1 MTETKHE
8 RYLRLKKEKQM
19 KALKAANKNLQKT
32 VAVVGATTVAGLVL
46 SPKSHAYTVT
56 SNQLQSPAQQFLN
69 KIIPAAQQATEG
81 KDVYTSVMIAQAAL
95 ESAWGTSALSAEP
108 NHNLFGVKG
117 NYNGQSVN
125 MYTLEDAG
133 AQKYYGIY
141 DNFRKYPSYKE
152 SMDDY
157 VDKIINGIKGAPMFY
172 SGAWK
177 SRTNSY
183 QDATRYLTGR
193 YATDT
198 AYYAKLNRIIEQY
211 GLTKYD
217 NGTATAIASGIEERT
232 SSVGGQ
238 YTVQAGDTLYG
249 ISRKAGV
256 SVDQLLSV
264 NALSTSSVIYPGQ
277 TLSLGTLT
285 QQTNSTVATTVSTQS
300 VSSTAKATAN
310 GYYTVKA
317 GDTLYGISRKF
328 GMSLSQL
335 ISANGISTSSV
346 IQPGQTLRVVGGESA
361 STVVKTN
368 TASIRTSGG
377 NYIVQSGDTLY
388 SIARRSGMNL
398 NTLLSINGLSQSS
411 VIFPG
416 QSLTVGQSDGR
427 TVSAGYTPSKTTAT
441 STSTSG
447 TYTVQAG
454 DTLYSIARRSG
465 VSLNTLLSIN
475 GLSQSSIIF
484 PGQSLTVGQ
493 SDGRTVSAGYTPSKT
508 TSTSGTYTVQAG
520 DTLYSIARR
529 SGVSLNTLLSIN
541 GLSQSSVIR
550 PGQTLSVSG
559 NASQATATQV
569 SYQSAGSTSG
579 NGTYTVKA
587 GDTLYRIAYNHGI
600 SLTTLLSIN
609 GLSETSTIRP
619 GQQLVVSGSVKATT
633 STTKATTVS
642 YSTGASTHTVQAGDT
657 LFRIAKNNGLTLSE
671 LRALNGLTSNTIRVG
686 QVLKVSK

>member
-1 MTETKHE
+1 MGYELVYRWRKKGMKETKHE

-19 KALKAANKNLQKT
+19 KALKSANKNLQKT
-32 VAVVGATTVAGLVL
+32 VAVVGATTVAGLAL
-46 SPKSHAYTVT
+46 APKSHAYTVSSYQGQT
-56 SNQLQSPAQQFLN
+56 PAQQFLN

-81 KDVYTSVMIAQAAL
+81 QDVYTSVMIAQAAL
-95 ESAWGTSALSAEP
+95 ESAWGQSALASEP

-157 VDKIINGIKGAPMFY
+157 VDKIVNGIKGAPMFY
-172 SGAWK
+172 AGAWK

-217 NGTATAIASGIEERT
+217 NGVVTKTNNSVVAS
-232 SSVGGQ
+232 
-238 YTVQAGDTLYG
+238 
-249 ISRKAGV
+249 
-256 SVDQLLSV
+256 
-264 NALSTSSVIYPGQ
+264 N
-277 TLSLGTLT
+277 
-285 QQTNSTVATTVSTQS
+285 VSTQS
-300 VSSTAKATAN
+300 GATAAN

-335 ISANGISTSSV
+335 VSVNGISASSLIV
-346 IQPGQTLRVVGGESA
+346 PGQTLRVAGGETT
-361 STVVKTN
+361 STVVKT
-368 TASIRTSGG
+368 TATTSRTSGG
-377 NYIVQSGDTLY
+377 NYLVQPGDTLY
-388 SIARRSGMNL
+388 SIARRSGMSL
-398 NTLLSINGLSQSS
+398 NSLLTLNGLSQSS
-411 VIFPG
+411 VIYPG
-416 QSLTVGQSDGR
+416 QSLTISQSDSR
-427 TVSAGYTPSKTTAT
+427 VATKSSYTAKPLASGV
-441 STSTSG
+441 STSG

-454 DTLYSIARRSG
+454 DTLYGIARRSG
-465 VSLNTLLSIN
+465 MSLNTLLS
-475 GLSQSSIIF
+475 L
-484 PGQSLTVGQ
+484 
-493 SDGRTVSAGYTPSKT
+493 
-508 TSTSGTYTVQAG
+508 
-520 DTLYSIARR
+520 
-529 SGVSLNTLLSIN
+529 N

-550 PGQTLSVSG
+550 PGQTLKLSG
-559 NASQATATQV
+559 ASNATVASPV
-569 SYQSAGSTSG
+569 SYKSTASSASTS
-579 NGTYTVKA
+579 GTYTVKA

-609 GLSETSTIRP
+609 GLSETSTILP
-619 GQQLVVSGSVKATT
+619 GQQLVVSGSAKTTATT
-633 STTKATTVS
+633 TTTTSAKTVS
-642 YSTGASTHTVQAGDT
+642 YSTGASTHTVKAGDT

-671 LRALNGLTSNTIRVG
+671 LKALNGLTSNNIRVG

>member
-1 MTETKHE
+1 MKETKHE

-32 VAVVGATTVAGLVL
+32 VAVVGATTVAGLAL
-46 SPKSHAYTVT
+46 APKSHAYTVSSYQGQT
-56 SNQLQSPAQQFLN
+56 PAQQFLN

-81 KDVYTSVMIAQAAL
+81 QDVYTSVMIAQAAL
-95 ESAWGTSALSAEP
+95 ESAWGQSALASEP

-157 VDKIINGIKGAPMFY
+157 VDKIVNGIKGAPMFY
-172 SGAWK
+172 AGAWK

-217 NGTATAIASGIEERT
+217 NGVVTKTNNSVVAS
-232 SSVGGQ
+232 
-238 YTVQAGDTLYG
+238 
-249 ISRKAGV
+249 
-256 SVDQLLSV
+256 
-264 NALSTSSVIYPGQ
+264 N
-277 TLSLGTLT
+277 
-285 QQTNSTVATTVSTQS
+285 VSTQS
-300 VSSTAKATAN
+300 GATAAN

-335 ISANGISTSSV
+335 VSVNGISASSLIV
-346 IQPGQTLRVVGGESA
+346 PGQTLRVAGGETT
-361 STVVKTN
+361 STVVKT
-368 TASIRTSGG
+368 TATTSRTSGG
-377 NYIVQSGDTLY
+377 NYLVQPGDTLY
-388 SIARRSGMNL
+388 SIARRSGMSL
-398 NTLLSINGLSQSS
+398 NSLLTLNGLSQSS
-411 VIFPG
+411 VIYPG
-416 QSLTVGQSDGR
+416 QSLTISQSDSR
-427 TVSAGYTPSKTTAT
+427 VATKSSYTAKPLASGV
-441 STSTSG
+441 STSG

-454 DTLYSIARRSG
+454 DTLYGIARRSG
-465 VSLNTLLSIN
+465 MSLNTLLS
-475 GLSQSSIIF
+475 L
-484 PGQSLTVGQ
+484 
-493 SDGRTVSAGYTPSKT
+493 
-508 TSTSGTYTVQAG
+508 
-520 DTLYSIARR
+520 
-529 SGVSLNTLLSIN
+529 N

-550 PGQTLSVSG
+550 PGQTLKLSG
-559 NASQATATQV
+559 ASNATVASPV
-569 SYQSAGSTSG
+569 SYKSTASSASTS
-579 NGTYTVKA
+579 GTYTVKA

-600 SLTTLLSIN
+600 SLTTFLSIN
-609 GLSETSTIRP
+609 GLSETSTILP
-619 GQQLVVSGSVKATT
+619 GQQLVVSGSAKTTATT
-633 STTKATTVS
+633 TTTTSAKTVS
-642 YSTGASTHTVQAGDT
+642 YSTGASTHTVKAGDT

-671 LRALNGLTSNTIRVG
+671 LKALNGLTSNNIRVG

>member
-46 SPKSHAYTVT
+46 APKSHAYTVT
-56 SNQLQSPAQQFLN
+56 SNQVQSPAQQFLN

-217 NGTATAIASGIEERT
+217 NGVVTKTNNSVVAS
-232 SSVGGQ
+232 
-238 YTVQAGDTLYG
+238 
-249 ISRKAGV
+249 
-256 SVDQLLSV
+256 
-264 NALSTSSVIYPGQ
+264 N
-277 TLSLGTLT
+277 
-285 QQTNSTVATTVSTQS
+285 VSTQS
-300 VSSTAKATAN
+300 GATSAN
-310 GYYTVKA
+310 AYYTVKA

-335 ISANGISTSSV
+335 VSVNGISASSLIV
-346 IQPGQTLRVVGGESA
+346 PGQTLRVAGGTTTSI
-361 STVVKTN
+361 VVKTN
-368 TASIRTSGG
+368 TTSSRTSGG
-377 NYIVQSGDTLY
+377 NYLVQPGDTLY
-388 SIARRSGMNL
+388 SIARRSGMSL
-398 NTLLSINGLSQSS
+398 SSLLTINGLSQSS
-411 VIFPG
+411 VIYPG
-416 QSLTVGQSDGR
+416 QSLTISQTNSRVATNS
-427 TVSAGYTPSKTTAT
+427 SYTAKPLASGV
-441 STSTSG
+441 STSG

-465 VSLNTLLSIN
+465 MSLNI
-475 GLSQSSIIF
+475 
-484 PGQSLTVGQ
+484 
-493 SDGRTVSAGYTPSKT
+493 
-508 TSTSGTYTVQAG
+508 
-520 DTLYSIARR
+520 
-529 SGVSLNTLLSIN
+529 LLSIN

-559 NASQATATQV
+559 NASQTTATQA
-569 SYQSAGSTSG
+569 SYQSAGTTSG

-619 GQQLVVSGSVKATT
+619 GQQLVVSGSAKATT
-633 STTKATTVS
+633 TTTSAKTVS

-671 LRALNGLTSNTIRVG
+671 LKALNGLTSNNIRVG

>member
-32 VAVVGATTVAGLVL
+32 VAVFGATTVAGLAL
-46 SPKSHAYTVT
+46 APKSHAYTVPT
-56 SNQLQSPAQQFLN
+56 NQVQTPAQRFLN

-95 ESAWGTSALSAEP
+95 ESAWGTSALASEP

-133 AQKYYGIY
+133 AQNYYGIH

-157 VDKIINGIKGAPMFY
+157 VDKIVNGIKGAPMFY

-198 AYYAKLNRIIEQY
+198 AYYAKLNRIIEQF

-217 NGTATAIASGIEERT
+217 NGTATAIAASIEEK
-232 SSVGGQ
+232 SSIGGQ
-238 YTVQAGDTLYG
+238 YTVQAGDTLYA
-249 ISRKAGV
+249 ISRKSGV
-256 SVDQLLSV
+256 SVNQLLSL
-264 NALSTSSVIYPGQ
+264 NGLSLNSVIRPGQ
-277 TLSLGTLT
+277 SLSLGNNTK
-285 QQTNSTVATTVSTQS
+285 QTTNTVVSTPVSTTS
-300 VSSTAKATAN
+300 VSKAN
-310 GYYTVKA
+310 GTYTVKA

-335 ISANGISTSSV
+335 ISSNGISTSS
-346 IQPGQTLRVVGGESA
+346 IIRPGQTLRVVGGEASA
-361 STVVKTN
+361 TVVRTSTS
-368 TASIRTSGG
+368 TARTSGG
-377 NYIVQSGDTLY
+377 NYVVQAGDTLY
-388 SIARRSGMNL
+388 SIARRSGMSL
-398 NTLLSINGLSQSS
+398 NSLLTLNGLSQSS
-411 VIFPG
+411 IIYPG
-416 QSLTVGQSDGR
+416 QSLTVSQSEGNFS
-427 TVSAGYTPSKTTAT
+427 TPVSTKSNSAS
-441 STSTSG
+441 SVVSTSG
-447 TYTVQAG
+447 TYTVKAG

-465 VSLNTLLSIN
+465 VSLSSLLS
-475 GLSQSSIIF
+475 S
-484 PGQSLTVGQ
+484 
-493 SDGRTVSAGYTPSKT
+493 
-508 TSTSGTYTVQAG
+508 
-520 DTLYSIARR
+520 
-529 SGVSLNTLLSIN
+529 N

-550 PGQTLSVSG
+550 PGQTLNVSG
-559 NASQATATQV
+559 ASNATVATPVSTASQAT
-569 SYQSAGSTSG
+569 STSA
-579 NGTYTVKA
+579 TYTVKA
-587 GDTLYRIAYNHGI
+587 GDTLYRIAHNHGI
-600 SLTTLLSIN
+600 SLKTLLSVN

-619 GQQLVVSGSVKATT
+619 GQQLVVSGSSQTT
-633 STTKATTVS
+633 AS
-642 YSTGASTHTVQAGDT
+642 YSSTQAVSSGAKTHTVKAGEG
-657 LFRIAKNNGLTLSE
+657 LWRIARTYGLSLE
-671 LRALNGLTSNTIRVG
+671 QLKALNGLTSNVIRVG

>member
-46 SPKSHAYTVT
+46 APKSHAYTVT
-56 SNQLQSPAQQFLN
+56 SNQVQSPAQQFLY

-157 VDKIINGIKGAPMFY
+157 VDKIINGIKGAPLFY

-217 NGTATAIASGIEERT
+217 NGTATAIAASIEERT
-232 SSVGGQ
+232 SSAGGQ

-256 SVDQLLSV
+256 SVDQLLTV
-264 NALSTSSVIYPGQ
+264 NGLSTSSVIRPGQ
-277 TLSLGTLT
+277 SLSLGTPAK
-285 QQTNSTVATTVSTQS
+285 QTNPTVATTVSTKS
-300 VSSTAKATAN
+300 VSNTAKATAN

-335 ISANGISTSSV
+335 VSVNGISASSLIV
-346 IQPGQTLRVVGGESA
+346 PGQTLRVAGGA
-361 STVVKTN
+361 TTSTVVKTN
-368 TASIRTSGG
+368 ATSSRTSGG
-377 NYIVQSGDTLY
+377 NYLVQPGDTLY
-388 SIARRSGMNL
+388 SIARRSGMSL
-398 NTLLSINGLSQSS
+398 NSLLTLNGLSQSS
-411 VIFPG
+411 VIYPG
-416 QSLTVGQSDGR
+416 QSLTISQSDSR
-427 TVSAGYTPSKTTAT
+427 VATKSSYTAKPLASGV
-441 STSTSG
+441 STSG

-454 DTLYSIARRSG
+454 DTLYGIARRSG
-465 VSLNTLLSIN
+465 MSLNTLLS
-475 GLSQSSIIF
+475 L
-484 PGQSLTVGQ
+484 
-493 SDGRTVSAGYTPSKT
+493 
-508 TSTSGTYTVQAG
+508 
-520 DTLYSIARR
+520 
-529 SGVSLNTLLSIN
+529 N

-550 PGQTLSVSG
+550 PGQTLKLSG
-559 NASQATATQV
+559 ASNATVASPV
-569 SYQSAGSTSG
+569 SYKSTASSTSTS
-579 NGTYTVKA
+579 GTYTVKA

-609 GLSETSTIRP
+609 GLSETSTIIP
-619 GQQLVVSGSVKATT
+619 GQQLVVSGSAKTTTATT
-633 STTKATTVS
+633 TSVKTVS
-642 YSTGASTHTVQAGDT
+642 YSTGASTHTVKAGDT

-671 LRALNGLTSNTIRVG
+671 LKALNGLTSNNIRVG

>member
-1 MTETKHE
+1 MKETKHE

-32 VAVVGATTVAGLVL
+32 VAVVGATTVAGLAL
-46 SPKSHAYTVT
+46 APKSHAYTVSSYQGQT
-56 SNQLQSPAQQFLN
+56 PAQQFLN

-81 KDVYTSVMIAQAAL
+81 QDVYTSVMIAQAAL
-95 ESAWGTSALSAEP
+95 ESAWGQSALASEP

-157 VDKIINGIKGAPMFY
+157 VDKIVNGIKGAPMFY
-172 SGAWK
+172 AGAWK

-198 AYYAKLNRIIEQY
+198 AYYSKLNRIIEQY

-217 NGTATAIASGIEERT
+217 NGVVTKTNNSVVAS
-232 SSVGGQ
+232 
-238 YTVQAGDTLYG
+238 
-249 ISRKAGV
+249 
-256 SVDQLLSV
+256 
-264 NALSTSSVIYPGQ
+264 N
-277 TLSLGTLT
+277 
-285 QQTNSTVATTVSTQS
+285 VSTQS
-300 VSSTAKATAN
+300 GATAAN

-335 ISANGISTSSV
+335 VSVNGISASSLIV
-346 IQPGQTLRVVGGESA
+346 PGQTLRVAGGETT
-361 STVVKTN
+361 STVVKT
-368 TASIRTSGG
+368 TATTSRTSGG
-377 NYIVQSGDTLY
+377 NYLVQPGDTLY
-388 SIARRSGMNL
+388 SIARRSGMSL
-398 NTLLSINGLSQSS
+398 NSLLTLNGLSQSS
-411 VIFPG
+411 VIYPG
-416 QSLTVGQSDGR
+416 QSLTISQSDSR
-427 TVSAGYTPSKTTAT
+427 VATKSSYTAKPLASGV
-441 STSTSG
+441 STSG

-454 DTLYSIARRSG
+454 DTLYGIARRSG
-465 VSLNTLLSIN
+465 MSLNTLLS
-475 GLSQSSIIF
+475 L
-484 PGQSLTVGQ
+484 
-493 SDGRTVSAGYTPSKT
+493 
-508 TSTSGTYTVQAG
+508 
-520 DTLYSIARR
+520 
-529 SGVSLNTLLSIN
+529 N

-550 PGQTLSVSG
+550 PGQTLKLSG
-559 NASQATATQV
+559 ASNATVASPV
-569 SYQSAGSTSG
+569 SYKSTASSASTS
-579 NGTYTVKA
+579 GTYTVKA

-609 GLSETSTIRP
+609 GLSETSTILP
-619 GQQLVVSGSVKATT
+619 GQQLVVSGSAKTTTTTTTTT
-633 STTKATTVS
+633 SAKTVS
-642 YSTGASTHTVQAGDT
+642 YSTGASTHTVKAGDT

-671 LRALNGLTSNTIRVG
+671 LKALNGLTSNNIRVG

>member
-1 MTETKHE
+1 MGYELVFRWRKKGMKETKHE

-32 VAVVGATTVAGLVL
+32 VAVVGATTVAGLAL
-46 SPKSHAYTVT
+46 APKSHAYTVSSYQGQT
-56 SNQLQSPAQQFLN
+56 PAQQFLN

-81 KDVYTSVMIAQAAL
+81 QDVYTSVMIAQAAL
-95 ESAWGTSALSAEP
+95 ESAWGQSALASEP

-157 VDKIINGIKGAPMFY
+157 VDKIVNGIKGAPMFY
-172 SGAWK
+172 AGAWK

-217 NGTATAIASGIEERT
+217 NGVVTKTNNSVVAS
-232 SSVGGQ
+232 
-238 YTVQAGDTLYG
+238 
-249 ISRKAGV
+249 
-256 SVDQLLSV
+256 
-264 NALSTSSVIYPGQ
+264 N
-277 TLSLGTLT
+277 
-285 QQTNSTVATTVSTQS
+285 VSTQS
-300 VSSTAKATAN
+300 GATAAN

-335 ISANGISTSSV
+335 VSVNGISASSLIV
-346 IQPGQTLRVVGGESA
+346 PGQTLRVAGGETT
-361 STVVKTN
+361 STVVKT
-368 TASIRTSGG
+368 TATTSRTSGG
-377 NYIVQSGDTLY
+377 NYLVQPGDTLY
-388 SIARRSGMNL
+388 SIARRSGMSL
-398 NTLLSINGLSQSS
+398 NSLLTLNGLSQSS
-411 VIFPG
+411 VIYPG
-416 QSLTVGQSDGR
+416 QSLTISQSDSHVA
-427 TVSAGYTPSKTTAT
+427 TKSSYTAKPLASGV
-441 STSTSG
+441 STSG

-454 DTLYSIARRSG
+454 DTLYGIARRSG
-465 VSLNTLLSIN
+465 MSLNTLLS
-475 GLSQSSIIF
+475 L
-484 PGQSLTVGQ
+484 
-493 SDGRTVSAGYTPSKT
+493 
-508 TSTSGTYTVQAG
+508 
-520 DTLYSIARR
+520 
-529 SGVSLNTLLSIN
+529 N

-550 PGQTLSVSG
+550 PGQTLKLSG
-559 NASQATATQV
+559 ASNATVASPV
-569 SYQSAGSTSG
+569 SYKSTASSASTS
-579 NGTYTVKA
+579 GTYTVKA

-609 GLSETSTIRP
+609 GLSETSTILP
-619 GQQLVVSGSVKATT
+619 GQQLVVSGSAKTTATITTTT
-633 STTKATTVS
+633 SAKTVS
-642 YSTGASTHTVQAGDT
+642 YSTGASTHTVKAGDT

-671 LRALNGLTSNTIRVG
+671 LKALNDLTSNNIRVG

>member
-1 MTETKHE
+1 MKETKHE

-32 VAVVGATTVAGLVL
+32 VAVVGATTVVGLAL
-46 SPKSHAYTVT
+46 APKSHAYTVSSYQAQT
-56 SNQLQSPAQQFLN
+56 PAQRFLN

-95 ESAWGTSALSAEP
+95 ESAWGQSTLASEP

-211 GLTKYD
+211 DLTKYD
-217 NGTATAIASGIEERT
+217 NGVVTKTNNSIVAS
-232 SSVGGQ
+232 
-238 YTVQAGDTLYG
+238 
-249 ISRKAGV
+249 
-256 SVDQLLSV
+256 
-264 NALSTSSVIYPGQ
+264 N
-277 TLSLGTLT
+277 
-285 QQTNSTVATTVSTQS
+285 VSTQS
-300 VSSTAKATAN
+300 GATAAN

-335 ISANGISTSSV
+335 VSVNGISASSLIV
-346 IQPGQTLRVVGGESA
+346 PGQTLRVAGGA
-361 STVVKTN
+361 TTSTVVKTN
-368 TASIRTSGG
+368 VTSSRTSGG
-377 NYIVQSGDTLY
+377 NYLVQPGDTLY
-388 SIARRSGMNL
+388 SIARRSGMSL
-398 NTLLSINGLSQSS
+398 NSLLTLNGLSQSS
-411 VIFPG
+411 VIYPG
-416 QSLTVGQSDGR
+416 QSLTISQSDSR
-427 TVSAGYTPSKTTAT
+427 VATKSSYTAKPLASGV
-441 STSTSG
+441 STSG

-454 DTLYSIARRSG
+454 DTLYGIARRSG
-465 VSLNTLLSIN
+465 MSLNTLLSLN
-475 GLSQSSIIF
+475 GLSQSSVIH
-484 PGQSLTVGQ
+484 PGQTLKLSGASNATVA
-493 SDGRTVSAGYTPSKT
+493 SPVSYKSAASS
-508 TSTSGTYTVQAG
+508 TSTSGTYTVQEG
-520 DTLYSIARR
+520 DTLYGIARR
-529 SGVSLNTLLSIN
+529 SGMSLNTLLSIN
-541 GLSQSSVIR
+541 GLSQSSVIH
-550 PGQTLSVSG
+550 PGQTLKLSG
-559 NASQATATQV
+559 ASNATVASPV
-569 SYQSAGSTSG
+569 SYKSTASSASTS
-579 NGTYTVKA
+579 GTYTVKA

-609 GLSETSTIRP
+609 GLSETSTILP
-619 GQQLVVSGSVKATT
+619 GQQLVVSGSAKTTTATT
-633 STTKATTVS
+633 TSVKTVS
-642 YSTGASTHTVQAGDT
+642 YSTGASTHTVKAGDT

>member
-1 MTETKHE
+1 MEEKRMTETKHE

-46 SPKSHAYTVT
+46 APKSHAYTVT
-56 SNQLQSPAQQFLN
+56 LNQVQSPAQQFLN

-157 VDKIINGIKGAPMFY
+157 VDKIINGIKGAPLFY

-217 NGTATAIASGIEERT
+217 NGTATAIAAGIEERT

-256 SVDQLLSV
+256 SVDQLLTV
-264 NALSTSSVIYPGQ
+264 NGLSTSSVIRPGQ
-277 TLSLGTLT
+277 SLSLGTPAK
-285 QQTNSTVATTVSTQS
+285 QTNSTVATTVSTKS
-300 VSSTAKATAN
+300 VSNTAKATAN

-335 ISANGISTSSV
+335 VSANGISTSSV

-368 TASIRTSGG
+368 TASTRTSGG
-377 NYIVQSGDTLY
+377 NYIVQPGDTLY
-388 SIARRSGMNL
+388 SIARRSGMSL

-465 VSLNTLLSIN
+465 M
-475 GLSQSSIIF
+475 
-484 PGQSLTVGQ
+484 
-493 SDGRTVSAGYTPSKT
+493 
-508 TSTSGTYTVQAG
+508 
-520 DTLYSIARR
+520 
-529 SGVSLNTLLSIN
+529 SLNTLLSIN

-619 GQQLVVSGSVKATT
+619 GQQLVVSGSAKATT
-633 STTKATTVS
+633 STTNATTVS

>member
-1 MTETKHE
+1 MKETKHE

-32 VAVVGATTVAGLVL
+32 VAVVGATTVAGLAL
-46 SPKSHAYTVT
+46 APKSHAYTVSSYQGQT
-56 SNQLQSPAQQFLN
+56 PAQQFLN

-81 KDVYTSVMIAQAAL
+81 QDVYTSVMIAQAAL
-95 ESAWGTSALSAEP
+95 ESAWGQSALASEP

-157 VDKIINGIKGAPMFY
+157 VDKIVNGIKGAPMFY
-172 SGAWK
+172 AGAWK

-217 NGTATAIASGIEERT
+217 NGVVTKTNNSVVAS
-232 SSVGGQ
+232 
-238 YTVQAGDTLYG
+238 
-249 ISRKAGV
+249 
-256 SVDQLLSV
+256 
-264 NALSTSSVIYPGQ
+264 N
-277 TLSLGTLT
+277 
-285 QQTNSTVATTVSTQS
+285 VSTQS
-300 VSSTAKATAN
+300 GATAAN

-335 ISANGISTSSV
+335 VSVNGISASSLIV
-346 IQPGQTLRVVGGESA
+346 PGQTLRVAGGETT
-361 STVVKTN
+361 STVVKT
-368 TASIRTSGG
+368 TATTSRTSGG
-377 NYIVQSGDTLY
+377 NYLVQPGDTLY
-388 SIARRSGMNL
+388 SIARRSGMSL
-398 NTLLSINGLSQSS
+398 NSLLTLNGLSQSS
-411 VIFPG
+411 VIYPG
-416 QSLTVGQSDGR
+416 QSLTISQSDSR
-427 TVSAGYTPSKTTAT
+427 VATKSSYTAKPLASGV
-441 STSTSG
+441 STSG

-454 DTLYSIARRSG
+454 DTLYGIARRSG
-465 VSLNTLLSIN
+465 MSLNTLLS
-475 GLSQSSIIF
+475 L
-484 PGQSLTVGQ
+484 
-493 SDGRTVSAGYTPSKT
+493 
-508 TSTSGTYTVQAG
+508 
-520 DTLYSIARR
+520 
-529 SGVSLNTLLSIN
+529 N

-550 PGQTLSVSG
+550 PGQTLKLSG
-559 NASQATATQV
+559 ASNATVASPV
-569 SYQSAGSTSG
+569 SYKSTASSASTS
-579 NGTYTVKA
+579 GTYTVKA

-600 SLTTLLSIN
+600 SLTTFLSIN
-609 GLSETSTIRP
+609 GLSETSTILP
-619 GQQLVVSGSVKATT
+619 GQQLVVSGSAKTTTTTTTTT
-633 STTKATTVS
+633 SAKTVS
-642 YSTGASTHTVQAGDT
+642 YSTGASTHTVKAGDT

-671 LRALNGLTSNTIRVG
+671 LKALNGLTSNNIRVG

>member
-1 MTETKHE
+1 MKETKHE

-32 VAVVGATTVAGLVL
+32 VAVVGATTVVGLAL
-46 SPKSHAYTVT
+46 APKSHAYTVSSYQAQT
-56 SNQLQSPAQQFLN
+56 PAQRFLN

-95 ESAWGTSALSAEP
+95 ESAWGQSTLASEP

-211 GLTKYD
+211 DLTKYD
-217 NGTATAIASGIEERT
+217 NGVVTKTNNSIVAS
-232 SSVGGQ
+232 
-238 YTVQAGDTLYG
+238 
-249 ISRKAGV
+249 
-256 SVDQLLSV
+256 
-264 NALSTSSVIYPGQ
+264 N
-277 TLSLGTLT
+277 
-285 QQTNSTVATTVSTQS
+285 VSTQS
-300 VSSTAKATAN
+300 GATAAN

-335 ISANGISTSSV
+335 VSVNGISASSLIV
-346 IQPGQTLRVVGGESA
+346 PGQTLRVAGGA
-361 STVVKTN
+361 TTSTVVKTN
-368 TASIRTSGG
+368 VTSSRTSGG
-377 NYIVQSGDTLY
+377 NYLVQPGDTLY
-388 SIARRSGMNL
+388 SIARRSGMSL
-398 NTLLSINGLSQSS
+398 NSLLTLNGLSQSS
-411 VIFPG
+411 VIYPG
-416 QSLTVGQSDGR
+416 QSLTISQSDSR
-427 TVSAGYTPSKTTAT
+427 VAT
-441 STSTSG
+441 KSSYNAKPLASGVSTSG

-454 DTLYSIARRSG
+454 DTLYGIARRSG
-465 VSLNTLLSIN
+465 MSLNTLLS
-475 GLSQSSIIF
+475 L
-484 PGQSLTVGQ
+484 
-493 SDGRTVSAGYTPSKT
+493 
-508 TSTSGTYTVQAG
+508 
-520 DTLYSIARR
+520 
-529 SGVSLNTLLSIN
+529 N
-541 GLSQSSVIR
+541 GLSQSSVIH
-550 PGQTLSVSG
+550 PGQTLKLSG
-559 NASQATATQV
+559 ASNATVASPV
-569 SYQSAGSTSG
+569 SYKSTASSASTS
-579 NGTYTVKA
+579 GTYTVKA

-609 GLSETSTIRP
+609 GLSETSTILP
-619 GQQLVVSGSVKATT
+619 GQQLVVSGSAKTTTTATT
-633 STTKATTVS
+633 SAKTVS

>member
-46 SPKSHAYTVT
+46 APKSHAYTVT
-56 SNQLQSPAQQFLN
+56 SNQVQSPAQQFLN

-157 VDKIINGIKGAPMFY
+157 VDKIINGIKGAPLFY

-217 NGTATAIASGIEERT
+217 NGTATAIAAGIEERT
-232 SSVGGQ
+232 SSAGGQ
-238 YTVQAGDTLYG
+238 
-249 ISRKAGV
+249 
-256 SVDQLLSV
+256 
-264 NALSTSSVIYPGQ
+264 
-277 TLSLGTLT
+277 
-285 QQTNSTVATTVSTQS
+285 
-300 VSSTAKATAN
+300 
-310 GYYTVKA
+310 
-317 GDTLYGISRKF
+317 
-328 GMSLSQL
+328 
-335 ISANGISTSSV
+335 
-346 IQPGQTLRVVGGESA
+346 
-361 STVVKTN
+361 
-368 TASIRTSGG
+368 
-377 NYIVQSGDTLY
+377 
-388 SIARRSGMNL
+388 
-398 NTLLSINGLSQSS
+398 
-411 VIFPG
+411 
-416 QSLTVGQSDGR
+416 
-427 TVSAGYTPSKTTAT
+427 
-441 STSTSG
+441 
-447 TYTVQAG
+447 YTVQAG

-465 VSLNTLLSIN
+465 M
-475 GLSQSSIIF
+475 
-484 PGQSLTVGQ
+484 
-493 SDGRTVSAGYTPSKT
+493 
-508 TSTSGTYTVQAG
+508 
-520 DTLYSIARR
+520 
-529 SGVSLNTLLSIN
+529 SLNTLLSIN

-619 GQQLVVSGSVKATT
+619 GQQLVVSGSAKATT

>member
-1 MTETKHE
+1 MKETKHE

-32 VAVVGATTVAGLVL
+32 VAVVGATTVVGLAL
-46 SPKSHAYTVT
+46 APKSHAYTLSSYQAQT
-56 SNQLQSPAQQFLN
+56 PAQRFLN

-95 ESAWGTSALSAEP
+95 ESAWGQSTLASEP

-211 GLTKYD
+211 DLTKYD
-217 NGTATAIASGIEERT
+217 NGVVTKTNNSIVAS
-232 SSVGGQ
+232 
-238 YTVQAGDTLYG
+238 
-249 ISRKAGV
+249 
-256 SVDQLLSV
+256 
-264 NALSTSSVIYPGQ
+264 N
-277 TLSLGTLT
+277 
-285 QQTNSTVATTVSTQS
+285 VSTQS
-300 VSSTAKATAN
+300 GATAAN

-335 ISANGISTSSV
+335 VSVNGISASSLIV
-346 IQPGQTLRVVGGESA
+346 PGQTLRVAGGA
-361 STVVKTN
+361 TTSTVVKTN
-368 TASIRTSGG
+368 VTSSRTSGG
-377 NYIVQSGDTLY
+377 NYLVQPGDTLY
-388 SIARRSGMNL
+388 SIARRSGMSL
-398 NTLLSINGLSQSS
+398 NSLLTLNGLSQSS
-411 VIFPG
+411 VIYAG
-416 QSLTVGQSDGR
+416 QSLTISQSDSR
-427 TVSAGYTPSKTTAT
+427 VAT
-441 STSTSG
+441 KSSYNAKPLASGVSTSG

-454 DTLYSIARRSG
+454 DTLYGIARRSG
-465 VSLNTLLSIN
+465 MSLNTLLSLN
-475 GLSQSSIIF
+475 GLSQSSVIH
-484 PGQSLTVGQ
+484 PGQTLKLSGASNATVA
-493 SDGRTVSAGYTPSKT
+493 SPVSYKSAASS
-508 TSTSGTYTVQAG
+508 TSTSGTYTVQEG
-520 DTLYSIARR
+520 DTLYGIARR
-529 SGVSLNTLLSIN
+529 SGMSLNTLLSIN
-541 GLSQSSVIR
+541 GLSQSSVIH
-550 PGQTLSVSG
+550 PGQTLKLSG
-559 NASQATATQV
+559 ASNATVASPV
-569 SYQSAGSTSG
+569 SYKSTASSASTS
-579 NGTYTVKA
+579 GTYTVKA

-609 GLSETSTIRP
+609 GLSETSTILP
-619 GQQLVVSGSVKATT
+619 GQQLVVSGSAKTTTTATT
-633 STTKATTVS
+633 SAKTVS

>member
-1 MTETKHE
+1 MKETKHE

-32 VAVVGATTVAGLVL
+32 VAVVGATTVVGLAL
-46 SPKSHAYTVT
+46 APKSHAYTVSSYQAQT
-56 SNQLQSPAQQFLN
+56 PAQRFLN

-95 ESAWGTSALSAEP
+95 ESAWGQSTLASEP

-133 AQKYYGIY
+133 AQKYYGIS

-211 GLTKYD
+211 DLTKYD
-217 NGTATAIASGIEERT
+217 NGVVTKTNNSIVAS
-232 SSVGGQ
+232 
-238 YTVQAGDTLYG
+238 
-249 ISRKAGV
+249 
-256 SVDQLLSV
+256 
-264 NALSTSSVIYPGQ
+264 N
-277 TLSLGTLT
+277 
-285 QQTNSTVATTVSTQS
+285 VSTQS
-300 VSSTAKATAN
+300 GATAAN

-335 ISANGISTSSV
+335 VSVNGISASSLIV
-346 IQPGQTLRVVGGESA
+346 PGQTLRVAGGA
-361 STVVKTN
+361 TTSTVVKTN
-368 TASIRTSGG
+368 VTSSRTSGG
-377 NYIVQSGDTLY
+377 NYLVQPGDTLY
-388 SIARRSGMNL
+388 SIARRSGMSL
-398 NTLLSINGLSQSS
+398 NSLLTLNGLSQSS
-411 VIFPG
+411 VIYPG
-416 QSLTVGQSDGR
+416 QTLKLSGASNATVASP
-427 TVSAGYTPSKTTAT
+427 VSYKSAAS

-447 TYTVQAG
+447 TYTVQEG
-454 DTLYSIARRSG
+454 DTLYGIARRSG
-465 VSLNTLLSIN
+465 M
-475 GLSQSSIIF
+475 
-484 PGQSLTVGQ
+484 
-493 SDGRTVSAGYTPSKT
+493 
-508 TSTSGTYTVQAG
+508 
-520 DTLYSIARR
+520 
-529 SGVSLNTLLSIN
+529 SLNTLLSIN
-541 GLSQSSVIR
+541 GLSQSSVIH
-550 PGQTLSVSG
+550 PGQTLKLSG
-559 NASQATATQV
+559 ASNATVASPV
-569 SYQSAGSTSG
+569 SYKSTASSASTS
-579 NGTYTVKA
+579 GTYTVKA

-609 GLSETSTIRP
+609 GLSETSTILP
-619 GQQLVVSGSVKATT
+619 GQQLVVSGSAKTTTTATT
-633 STTKATTVS
+633 SAKTVS

>member
-1 MTETKHE
+1 MKETKHE

-32 VAVVGATTVAGLVL
+32 VAVVGATTVVGLAL
-46 SPKSHAYTVT
+46 APKSHAYTVSSYQAQT
-56 SNQLQSPAQQFLN
+56 PAQRFLN

-95 ESAWGTSALSAEP
+95 ESAWGQSTLASEP

-211 GLTKYD
+211 DLTKYD
-217 NGTATAIASGIEERT
+217 NGVVTKTNNSIVAS
-232 SSVGGQ
+232 
-238 YTVQAGDTLYG
+238 
-249 ISRKAGV
+249 
-256 SVDQLLSV
+256 
-264 NALSTSSVIYPGQ
+264 N
-277 TLSLGTLT
+277 
-285 QQTNSTVATTVSTQS
+285 VSTQS
-300 VSSTAKATAN
+300 GATAAN

-335 ISANGISTSSV
+335 VSVNGISASSLIV
-346 IQPGQTLRVVGGESA
+346 PGQTLRVAGGA
-361 STVVKTN
+361 TTSTVVKTN
-368 TASIRTSGG
+368 VTSSRTSGG
-377 NYIVQSGDTLY
+377 NYLVQPGDTLY
-388 SIARRSGMNL
+388 SIARRSGMSL
-398 NTLLSINGLSQSS
+398 NSLLTLNGLSQSS
-411 VIFPG
+411 VIYPG
-416 QSLTVGQSDGR
+416 QSLTISQSDSR
-427 TVSAGYTPSKTTAT
+427 VATKSSYTAKPLASGV
-441 STSTSG
+441 STSG

-454 DTLYSIARRSG
+454 DTLYGIARRSG
-465 VSLNTLLSIN
+465 ISLNTLLS
-475 GLSQSSIIF
+475 L
-484 PGQSLTVGQ
+484 
-493 SDGRTVSAGYTPSKT
+493 
-508 TSTSGTYTVQAG
+508 
-520 DTLYSIARR
+520 
-529 SGVSLNTLLSIN
+529 N
-541 GLSQSSVIR
+541 GLSQSSVIH
-550 PGQTLSVSG
+550 PGQTLKLSG
-559 NASQATATQV
+559 ASNATVASSA
-569 SYQSAGSTSG
+569 SYKSTESSASTSG
-579 NGTYTVKA
+579 TYTVKAGDTLYGIARRSGMNLNTLLSLNGLSQSSVIHPGQTLKLSGASNATVASPVSYKSTASSASTSGTYTVKA

-609 GLSETSTIRP
+609 GLSETSTILP
-619 GQQLVVSGSVKATT
+619 GQQLVVSGSAKTTTTATT
-633 STTKATTVS
+633 SAKTVS

>member
-19 KALKAANKNLQKT
+19 KALKSANKNLQKT
-32 VAVVGATTVAGLVL
+32 VAVVGATTVAGLAL
-46 SPKSHAYTVT
+46 APKSHAYTVSSYQGQT
-56 SNQLQSPAQQFLN
+56 PAQQFLN

-81 KDVYTSVMIAQAAL
+81 QDVYTSVMIAQAAL
-95 ESAWGTSALSAEP
+95 ESAWGQSALASEP

-117 NYNGQSVN
+117 SYNGQSVN

-172 SGAWK
+172 AGAWK

-198 AYYAKLNRIIEQY
+198 AYYSKLNRIIEQY

-217 NGTATAIASGIEERT
+217 NGVVTKTNNSVVASNVNTQSGATA
-232 SSVGGQ
+232 
-238 YTVQAGDTLYG
+238 
-249 ISRKAGV
+249 
-256 SVDQLLSV
+256 
-264 NALSTSSVIYPGQ
+264 
-277 TLSLGTLT
+277 
-285 QQTNSTVATTVSTQS
+285 
-300 VSSTAKATAN
+300 AN

-335 ISANGISTSSV
+335 VSVNGISASSLIV
-346 IQPGQTLRVVGGESA
+346 PGQILRVAGGETI
-361 STVVKTN
+361 STVVKT
-368 TASIRTSGG
+368 TATTSRTSGG
-377 NYIVQSGDTLY
+377 NYLVQPGDTLY
-388 SIARRSGMNL
+388 SIARRSGMSL
-398 NTLLSINGLSQSS
+398 NSLLTLNGLSQSS
-411 VIFPG
+411 VIYPG
-416 QSLTVGQSDGR
+416 QSLTISQSDSRVATKSSYTAKPLASGVSTSGTY
-427 TVSAGYTPSKTTAT
+427 TVQAGDTLYGIARRSGMSLNTLLSLNGLSQSSVIHPGQTLKLSGASNATVASPVSYKSTASSA
-441 STSTSG
+441 STSG

-465 VSLNTLLSIN
+465 MSLNI
-475 GLSQSSIIF
+475 
-484 PGQSLTVGQ
+484 
-493 SDGRTVSAGYTPSKT
+493 
-508 TSTSGTYTVQAG
+508 
-520 DTLYSIARR
+520 
-529 SGVSLNTLLSIN
+529 LLSIN

-559 NASQATATQV
+559 SASQTTATPV
-569 SYQSAGSTSG
+569 SYQTTSTSTG
-579 NGTYTVKA
+579 NGTYTVKV

-619 GQQLVVSGSVKATT
+619 GQQLVVSGSAKATT

>member
-1 MTETKHE
+1 MKETKHE

-19 KALKAANKNLQKT
+19 KALKAANKNLKKT

-46 SPKSHAYTVT
+46 AKKSHAYTVSSYQGQT
-56 SNQLQSPAQQFLN
+56 PAQQFLN

-81 KDVYTSVMIAQAAL
+81 QDVYTSVMIAQAAL
-95 ESAWGTSALSAEP
+95 ESAWGQSALASEP

-117 NYNGQSVN
+117 NYNGQTVN

-157 VDKIINGIKGAPMFY
+157 VEKIVNGIKGAPMFY
-172 SGAWK
+172 AGAWK

-217 NGTATAIASGIEERT
+217 NGVVTKTNNSVVAS
-232 SSVGGQ
+232 
-238 YTVQAGDTLYG
+238 
-249 ISRKAGV
+249 
-256 SVDQLLSV
+256 
-264 NALSTSSVIYPGQ
+264 N
-277 TLSLGTLT
+277 
-285 QQTNSTVATTVSTQS
+285 VSTQS
-300 VSSTAKATAN
+300 GATSAN
-310 GYYTVKA
+310 AYYTVKT

-335 ISANGISTSSV
+335 VSVNGISASSLIV
-346 IQPGQTLRVVGGESA
+346 PGQTLRVAGGTTTSI
-361 STVVKTN
+361 VVKTN
-368 TASIRTSGG
+368 TTSSRTSGG
-377 NYIVQSGDTLY
+377 NYLVQPGDTLY
-388 SIARRSGMNL
+388 SIARRSGMSL
-398 NTLLSINGLSQSS
+398 SSLLTINGLSQSS
-411 VIFPG
+411 VIYPG
-416 QSLTVGQSDGR
+416 QSLTISQTNSRVATNS
-427 TVSAGYTPSKTTAT
+427 SYTAKPLASGV
-441 STSTSG
+441 STSG

-465 VSLNTLLSIN
+465 MSLNI
-475 GLSQSSIIF
+475 
-484 PGQSLTVGQ
+484 
-493 SDGRTVSAGYTPSKT
+493 
-508 TSTSGTYTVQAG
+508 
-520 DTLYSIARR
+520 
-529 SGVSLNTLLSIN
+529 LLSIN

-559 NASQATATQV
+559 NASQTTATQA
-569 SYQSAGSTSG
+569 SYQSAGTTSG

-619 GQQLVVSGSVKATT
+619 GQQLVVSGSAKATT
-633 STTKATTVS
+633 TTTSAKTVS
-642 YSTGASTHTVQAGDT
+642 YSTGASTHTVKAGDT

>member
-1 MTETKHE
+1 MEEKRMTETKHE

-46 SPKSHAYTVT
+46 APKSHAYTVT
-56 SNQLQSPAQQFLN
+56 SNQVQSPAQQFLN

-217 NGTATAIASGIEERT
+217 NGTATAIAAGIEERT
-232 SSVGGQ
+232 SSAGGQ

-256 SVDQLLSV
+256 SVDQLLTV
-264 NALSTSSVIYPGQ
+264 NGLSTSSVIRPGQ
-277 TLSLGTLT
+277 SLSLGTPAK
-285 QQTNSTVATTVSTQS
+285 QTNSTVATTVSTKS
-300 VSSTAKATAN
+300 VSNTAKATAN

-335 ISANGISTSSV
+335 VSANGISTSSV

-368 TASIRTSGG
+368 TASTRTSGG
-377 NYIVQSGDTLY
+377 NYIVQPGDTLY
-388 SIARRSGMNL
+388 SIARRSGM
-398 NTLLSINGLSQSS
+398 
-411 VIFPG
+411 
-416 QSLTVGQSDGR
+416 
-427 TVSAGYTPSKTTAT
+427 
-441 STSTSG
+441 
-447 TYTVQAG
+447 
-454 DTLYSIARRSG
+454 
-465 VSLNTLLSIN
+465 
-475 GLSQSSIIF
+475 
-484 PGQSLTVGQ
+484 
-493 SDGRTVSAGYTPSKT
+493 
-508 TSTSGTYTVQAG
+508 
-520 DTLYSIARR
+520 
-529 SGVSLNTLLSIN
+529 SLNTLLSIN

-619 GQQLVVSGSVKATT
+619 GQQLVVSGSAKATT

>member
-1 MTETKHE
+1 MKETKHE

-32 VAVVGATTVAGLVL
+32 VAVVGATTVAGLAL
-46 SPKSHAYTVT
+46 APKSHAYTVSSYQGQT
-56 SNQLQSPAQQFLN
+56 PAQQFLN

-81 KDVYTSVMIAQAAL
+81 QDVYTSVMIAQAAL
-95 ESAWGTSALSAEP
+95 ESAWGQSTLASEP

-172 SGAWK
+172 AGAWK

-217 NGTATAIASGIEERT
+217 NGVVTKTNNSVVAS
-232 SSVGGQ
+232 
-238 YTVQAGDTLYG
+238 
-249 ISRKAGV
+249 
-256 SVDQLLSV
+256 
-264 NALSTSSVIYPGQ
+264 N
-277 TLSLGTLT
+277 
-285 QQTNSTVATTVSTQS
+285 VSTQS
-300 VSSTAKATAN
+300 GATAAN

-335 ISANGISTSSV
+335 VSVNGISASSLIV
-346 IQPGQTLRVVGGESA
+346 PGQTLRVAGGA
-361 STVVKTN
+361 TTSTVVKTN
-368 TASIRTSGG
+368 ATSSRTSGG
-377 NYIVQSGDTLY
+377 YLVQPGDTLY
-388 SIARRSGMNL
+388 SIARRSGMSL
-398 NTLLSINGLSQSS
+398 NSLLTLNGLSQSS
-411 VIFPG
+411 VIYPG
-416 QSLTVGQSDGR
+416 QSLTISQSDSR
-427 TVSAGYTPSKTTAT
+427 VATKFSYTAKPLASGV
-441 STSTSG
+441 STSG

-454 DTLYSIARRSG
+454 DTLYGIARRSG
-465 VSLNTLLSIN
+465 MSLNTLLS
-475 GLSQSSIIF
+475 L
-484 PGQSLTVGQ
+484 
-493 SDGRTVSAGYTPSKT
+493 
-508 TSTSGTYTVQAG
+508 
-520 DTLYSIARR
+520 
-529 SGVSLNTLLSIN
+529 N

-550 PGQTLSVSG
+550 PGQTLKLSG
-559 NASQATATQV
+559 FSNATVASPV
-569 SYQSAGSTSG
+569 SYKSTASSTSTS
-579 NGTYTVKA
+579 GTYTVKA

-609 GLSETSTIRP
+609 GLSETSTIIP
-619 GQQLVVSGSVKATT
+619 GQQLVVSGSAKTTTATKT
-633 STTKATTVS
+633 SAKTVS
-642 YSTGASTHTVQAGDT
+642 YSTGASTHTVKSGDT

-671 LRALNGLTSNTIRVG
+671 LKALNGLTSNNIRVG

>member
-183 QDATRYLTGR
+183 QEATRYLTGR

-217 NGTATAIASGIEERT
+217 NGTATAIAAGIEERT

-249 ISRKAGV
+249 ISRKSGV

-264 NALSTSSVIYPGQ
+264 NALSTSSVIHPGQ
-277 TLSLGTLT
+277 TLSLGTPT
-285 QQTNSTVATTVSTQS
+285 QQTNSTVATTVSIQS

-388 SIARRSGMNL
+388 SIARRSGVSL

-411 VIFPG
+411 IIFPG

-493 SDGRTVSAGYTPSKT
+493 SDGRTVSAGYMPSKT

-541 GLSQSSVIR
+541 GLSQSSVIH

-559 NASQATATQV
+559 SASQATATQV

-619 GQQLVVSGSVKATT
+619 GQQLVVSGSAKATT